1 MLGPQRSHKHA
12 YHQKTSLLLLLGHG
26 ACFENEFPLVPVK
39 SSNRTRFVQVEY
51 LGITSN
57 NKNVKQP
64 EIILAHVANTDDFIR
79 KVKFLSPFY
88 LYVISCNYISIYIDI
103 MEAVVLTH

>member
-1 MLGPQRSHKHA
+1 MLNA
-12 YHQKTSLLLLLGHG
+12 
-26 ACFENEFPLVPVK
+26 
-39 SSNRTRFVQVEY
+39 NRTKFVQVEY

-79 KVKFLSPFY
+79 KVKFLFPLLLCMCHF
-88 LYVISCNYISIYIDI
+88 
-103 MEAVVLTH
+103 M